1 MAFSDTSG
9 RMVTKYYDG
18 VLKALV
24 TVSKTAGIWVI
35 GLIIT
40 FSVKDNL
47 NFQLESKDLLDNLIQ
62 VVGFGLIILGNLV
75 YNQLV
80 LRRFFE
86 GEQKSELLTKIS
98 ED

>member
-9 RMVTKYYDG
+9 RMVTKYYDW

-75 YNQLV
+75 YNQFV